1 MKKLLALTAVV
12 AMFVSA
18 AGCSADMDNNPT
30 DTVDSTN
37 YKVGVGSY
45 TTTEES
51 HSASG
56 EDNGKGAVSTTYATV
71 VFDENDI
78 IKKVYIDEVETKIY
92 FDAQGNLDENRNS
105 STVRSKRELGD
116 SYGMKAA
123 SGIGKEWYEQ
133 VNTLEDYLVGKSIRD
148 ISDYVNNNH
157 YGMENGVADESIGDN
172 AAGNALND
180 AVDGAKNIAD
190 GIMNGARNILGRNS
204 SSDTN
209 GTDTAEGVTNDTG
222 SSVADGTNDY
232 NNNGANSATN
242 DKNYISNSGA
252 NSGENADNT
261 GNTNNNNTNANGI
274 NWEEDLKSG
283 VTIDVT
289 YIQRALQKAYENAR

>member
-1 MKKLLALTAVV
+1 MKKFLALTAVV
-12 AMFVSA
+12 ALFISA
-18 AGCSADMDNNPT
+18 AGCGADMDNNPT
-30 DTVDSTN
+30 DTVDSTG

-51 HSASG
+51 HSSSG
-56 EDNGKGAVSTTYATV
+56 GDNGKGVVSTTYATV

-92 FDAQGNLDENRNS
+92 FDAQGNLDEGRNNKE
-105 STVRSKRELGD
+105 VRSKRELGD

-133 VNTLEDYLVGKSIRD
+133 VNTLEDYLVGKNIRD

-157 YGMENGVADESIGDN
+157 YGAENNYTDGTSDGNMGENMADN
-172 AAGNALND
+172 AIND
-180 AVDGAKNIAD
+180 VADGAKNIAD
-190 GIMNGARNILGRNS
+190 GIMEGARNILGRNGS

-209 GTDTAEGVTNDTG
+209 GTDTAEGITNNTD

-232 NNNGANSATN
+232 NGNSATQ
-242 DKNYISNSGA
+242 DENYISNSTAG
-252 NSGENADNT
+252 D
-261 GNTNNNNTNANGI
+261 GNTNTTGNNNTNNGNI